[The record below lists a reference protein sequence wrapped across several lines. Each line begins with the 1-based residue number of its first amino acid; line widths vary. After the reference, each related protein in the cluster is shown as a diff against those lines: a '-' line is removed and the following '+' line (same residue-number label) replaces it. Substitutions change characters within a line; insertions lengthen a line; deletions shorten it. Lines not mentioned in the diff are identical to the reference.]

1 MSPSRNDKTAQSILA
16 AAVSSI
22 GSVGIART
30 TMEQVANVAGTGV
43 ATVYRRFNRKDNLV
57 QQAIRY
63 EAEQL
68 LAEVEKQI
76 VGLPT
81 VEEAL
86 TEGFLAF
93 LREASRR
100 PLIRG
105 IGDGNVV
112 GSLPMIAQGGAL
124 LIEIGR
130 TFAANIIRGFQDRG
144 ELPAFDPQPVAEVFA
159 RLAHSVCLAPD
170 GLISPDDPFTSGKV
184 IRACLLPALS
194 AHSVLP
200 EAGAGEVQ

>member
-1 MSPSRNDKTAQSILA
+1 VSPSRNDQTAQSILA

-30 TMEQVANVAGTGV
+30 TMEHVANLAGTGV

-68 LAEVEKQI
+68 LSEVEKQI

-93 LREASRR
+93 LREANTR

-112 GSLPMIAQGGAL
+112 VGLPMIAQGGAL

-130 TFAANIIRGFQDRG
+130 TFAADIVIGFQRRG
-144 ELPAFDPQPVAEVFA
+144 DLPDFDPQPVAEVFA

-170 GLISPDDPFTSGKV
+170 GLISPDDPNTSARV
-184 IRACLLPALS
+184 IRACLMPALS
-194 AHSVLP
+194 AHGV
-200 EAGAGEVQ
+200 ATTADAD